1 MVEIVLT
8 VHLLIVLFCVVGFPV
23 GLVWNLRLLR
33 YLHAV
38 ILGFVSLFMVIG
50 VSCPL
55 TVLEEKL
62 REGSYEGSFIA
73 TWVNRIIYLEW
84 EGQALVDPVHVLV
97 ADLLFATLV
106 FSSFYWYP
114 VNRGK

>member
-50 VSCPL
+50 VSCPDPS
-55 TVLEEKL
+55 TAPIAIPAAVLL
-62 REGSYEGSFIA
+62 
-73 TWVNRIIYLEW
+73 
-84 EGQALVDPVHVLV
+84 
-97 ADLLFATLV
+97 
-106 FSSFYWYP
+106 
-114 VNRGK
+114 